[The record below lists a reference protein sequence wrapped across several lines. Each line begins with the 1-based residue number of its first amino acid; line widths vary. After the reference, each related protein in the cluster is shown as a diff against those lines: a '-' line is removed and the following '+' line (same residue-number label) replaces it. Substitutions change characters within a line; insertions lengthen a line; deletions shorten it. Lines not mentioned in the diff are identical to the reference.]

1 MKIRNSGGESLV
13 KYERQNPFSIIALPR
28 NALNVSLSLS
38 RFRFFPSWHNPLSRY
53 RRRFFPPLSAVA
65 SHRIGRSDNGGISF
79 WRGRDASHPPP
90 LSVVRSR
97 VSVKVEY
104 REHGEKL
111 LKLTPP
117 PKKLFF
123 RTFRYF
129 ETGPPTGDFPL
140 PMFTWWTRF
149 SRYQSY
155 ECVSFSISRN
165 RSEEKSSSSYERI
178 HLNSEFFLVESLS
191 CTRGNCSEL
200 YITRNVNR
208 DDFYTLTFAYLA
220 QQCLLI
226 FVEILLLEMV
236 IEERDYF
243 LSLFFIYRS
252 RLFLFHS
259 SDVSRLYSLR
269 RINEF
274 SHELSLAPLRQ
285 LCSTRNKRER
295 DKKKLRKKR
304 RISLQISRIYF
315 PPKPITRI

>member
-28 NALNVSLSLS
+28 NALNVSLFLS

-65 SHRIGRSDNGGISF
+65 SHRIGRSDNDGISF
-79 WRGRDASHPPP
+79 WRGRDASHSPP

-140 PMFTWWTRF
+140 PMFTRWTRF

-155 ECVSFSISRN
+155 ECVSFLISRN

-226 FVEILLLEMV
+226 FVEILLFEMV

-243 LSLFFIYRS
+243 LSLFFLYISFKIISISFEWCVKIYTVLFDESMNFPTNFLLRLFDNYVRRGTKEKEIKKNCGKKGEFPCRS
-252 RLFLFHS
+252 RE
-259 SDVSRLYSLR
+259 Y
-269 RINEF
+269 
-274 SHELSLAPLRQ
+274 
-285 LCSTRNKRER
+285 
-295 DKKKLRKKR
+295 
-304 RISLQISRIYF
+304 ISPQSQ
-315 PPKPITRI
+315 

>member
-1 MKIRNSGGESLV
+1 MSL
-13 KYERQNPFSIIALPR
+13 
-28 NALNVSLSLS
+28 SLSLS

-155 ECVSFSISRN
+155 ECVSFLISRN

-243 LSLFFIYRS
+243 LSLFF
-252 RLFLFHS
+252 
-259 SDVSRLYSLR
+259 LY
-269 RINEF
+269 I
-274 SHELSLAPLRQ
+274 
-285 LCSTRNKRER
+285 
-295 DKKKLRKKR
+295 
-304 RISLQISRIYF
+304 
-315 PPKPITRI
+315 

>member
-1 MKIRNSGGESLV
+1 MSL
-13 KYERQNPFSIIALPR
+13 
-28 NALNVSLSLS
+28 SLSLS

-178 HLNSEFFLVESLS
+178 HLNSEFFLVESLL

-243 LSLFFIYRS
+243 LSLFFLYISFKIISISFES
-252 RLFLFHS
+252 RFTPFS
-259 SDVSRLYSLR
+259 SPR

-315 PPKPITRI
+315 PQSQ

>member
-28 NALNVSLSLS
+28 NALNVFLFLS

-65 SHRIGRSDNGGISF
+65 SHRVGRSDNGGISF

-117 PKKLFF
+117 PKKLFL

-155 ECVSFSISRN
+155 ECVSFLISRN
-165 RSEEKSSSSYERI
+165 RPEEKSSSSYERI
-178 HLNSEFFLVESLS
+178 HLNSEFFLVESLL

-236 IEERDYF
+236 IEERD
-243 LSLFFIYRS
+243 
-252 RLFLFHS
+252 
-259 SDVSRLYSLR
+259 
-269 RINEF
+269 
-274 SHELSLAPLRQ
+274 
-285 LCSTRNKRER
+285 
-295 DKKKLRKKR
+295 
-304 RISLQISRIYF
+304 
-315 PPKPITRI
+315 

>member
-1 MKIRNSGGESLV
+1 MSL
-13 KYERQNPFSIIALPR
+13 
-28 NALNVSLSLS
+28 SLSLS

-53 RRRFFPPLSAVA
+53 RRRFFPPLSAVG

-79 WRGRDASHPPP
+79 WRGRDVSPPP

-155 ECVSFSISRN
+155 ECVSFLIPRN

-178 HLNSEFFLVESLS
+178 HLNSEFFLVESLL

-200 YITRNVNR
+200 YITRAGNVNR

-243 LSLFFIYRS
+243 LSLPFFIYRS

-259 SDVSRLYSLR
+259 SDVSRFTPFSSPP

-295 DKKKLRKKR
+295 DKKKLRKKGEFPCR
-304 RISLQISRIYF
+304 SREYISPQSQ
-315 PPKPITRI
+315 